1 MKLNE
6 AIKTLN
12 EAGYLTE
19 STNGLTKQ
27 EKFALLYLLMKEEGI
42 KLTANFKDSVI
53 NDQEIDFVIDNKYQ
67 ASIKNGQFGA
77 PSDDLADDPD
87 TIYYAVWFSDDEDDY
102 REETYD
108 INEIIE
114 YVKAGKWNQFVKEEL
129 LSW

>member
-1 MKLNE
+1 M
-6 AIKTLN
+6 
-12 EAGYLTE
+12 
-19 STNGLTKQ
+19 
-27 EKFALLYLLMKEEGI
+27 
-42 KLTANFKDSVI
+42 
-53 NDQEIDFVIDNKYQ
+53 
-67 ASIKNGQFGA
+67 
-77 PSDDLADDPD
+77 SDDLADDPD